1 MKRIRKYSNNIIKS
15 AGVLKKLKMLSFN
28 NITPK
33 VLWNMEEARKIYNNI
48 EMNCMHCADT
58 SKRTYEDI

>member
-1 MKRIRKYSNNIIKS
+1 
-15 AGVLKKLKMLSFN
+15 MLSFN
-28 NITPK
+28 NITQK